1 MEKKTIKKNDIYT
14 IEIEDL
20 STDGSGIGKVDGY
33 TLFVKDALIGDTA
46 EVKVI
51 KTKKH
56 YGYGRLMRII
66 TPSPDRVEAP
76 CPHAR
81 SCGGCQ
87 IQHLSYER
95 QLAFKENKVRNLL
108 SRVGHVEDYVMHPII
123 GMEHP
128 YYYRNK
134 AQFPVGL
141 GKDGQIVTGFYAGH
155 THVIVDSAHCCI
167 QAPVNEQLLVI
178 VKKWMTD
185 HDIAPYDETTHKGLV
200 RHILTRVGFKTKEIM
215 VCLIINGKKLPHS
228 ESLVEALREIPGM
241 TSISFNINQEKT
253 NVILGSKVVT
263 LWGQDYITDYIGDVR
278 YQISPLSFYQV
289 NPVQTEKLYGA
300 VPFHFLW
307 PRKPNRSMGLKLFP
321 RLLMMPS
328 AMLQSMI
335 YIMLNFM
342 WERQKKY
349 CRRLM
354 NVSISMQTSSWWTRR
369 ERAVTRA
376 CWHVS
381 HRCSQ
386 SGWSM
391 SAAIRPHWPEI

>member
-1 MEKKTIKKNDIYT
+1 MESGMEKKTIKKNDIYT

-141 GKDGQIVTGFYAGH
+141 GKD
-155 THVIVDSAHCCI
+155 DKS
-167 QAPVNEQLLVI
+167 
-178 VKKWMTD
+178 
-185 HDIAPYDETTHKGLV
+185 
-200 RHILTRVGFKTKEIM
+200 
-215 VCLIINGKKLPHS
+215 S
-228 ESLVEALREIPGM
+228 
-241 TSISFNINQEKT
+241 
-253 NVILGSKVVT
+253 
-263 LWGQDYITDYIGDVR
+263 QD
-278 YQISPLSFYQV
+278 F
-289 NPVQTEKLYGA
+289 
-300 VPFHFLW
+300 
-307 PRKPNRSMGLKLFP
+307 
-321 RLLMMPS
+321 MP
-328 AMLQSMI
+328 
-335 YIMLNFM
+335 
-342 WERQKKY
+342 
-349 CRRLM
+349 
-354 NVSISMQTSSWWTRR
+354 
-369 ERAVTRA
+369 VTR
-376 CWHVS
+376 
-381 HRCSQ
+381 
-386 SGWSM
+386 M
-391 SAAIRPHWPEI
+391 LL